1 MDTTPKLDEVR
12 EAVEQKW
19 RTQKRDEFQKQAFDQ
34 LLAKYE
40 VILPAEESPKEG
52 SAP

>member
-1 MDTTPKLDEVR
+1 M
-12 EAVEQKW
+12 EQKW
-19 RTQKRDEFQKQAFDQ
+19 RTQKRYEFQKQAFDQ

-40 VILPAEESPKEG
+40 VILPVEELEKEK